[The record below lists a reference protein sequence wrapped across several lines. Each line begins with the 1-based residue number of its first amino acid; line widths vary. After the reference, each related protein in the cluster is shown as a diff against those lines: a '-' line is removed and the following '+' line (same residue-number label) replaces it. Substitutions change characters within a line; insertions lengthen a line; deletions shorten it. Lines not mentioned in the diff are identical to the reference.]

1 MGFRIN
7 TNVSS
12 MIAQRALGSVNEEHS
27 STLNRLS
34 TGSRIT
40 KASDDSAGLAISEKL
55 RAHIRSSKQAVRNT
69 ADGISL
75 IQIAEGGLNEITKIL
90 IRLRELSIQSSSDT
104 ISNKE
109 RDFVDIEFQNLIRE
123 IERISAVTEFNGRRL
138 LDGSGQTYDIQV
150 GIKNDDFQD
159 RIKFHS
165 GESNVRTS
173 NLGIDDLNVT
183 TKKDAQGNLD
193 TLDEALQTVSGNR
206 ATLGAVQNRLNSA
219 VQNLQISIENQSI
232 ARSRIADTDYALE
245 SSNNVRENVL
255 INAGTAILAQSNM
268 QGQAALKLLG

>member
-150 GIKNDDFQD
+150 GIKNNDFQD

-183 TKKDAQGNLD
+183 TKQDAQGNLD

-206 ATLGAVQNRLNSA
+206 ATLEAVQNRLNSA

>member
-12 MIAQRALGSVNEEHS
+12 MIAQRALEGVNEEHS

-104 ISNKE
+104 ISDKE